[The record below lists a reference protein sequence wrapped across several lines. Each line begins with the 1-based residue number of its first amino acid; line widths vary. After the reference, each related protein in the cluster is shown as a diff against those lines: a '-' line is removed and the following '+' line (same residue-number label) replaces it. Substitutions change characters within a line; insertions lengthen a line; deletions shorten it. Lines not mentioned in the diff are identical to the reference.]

1 MANRILSAFLSLL
14 LPSILFASPIPP
26 APNLNVKA
34 YVLMDFDSKMILASS
49 NEDLM
54 LPPASITKM
63 MTAYVAFTEL
73 KEKNISMDEEI
84 LVSEKAWKTGGSKMF
99 IEVGKKVKVRDI
111 LQGVITVSGNDASV
125 ALAEHI
131 SGDEKTFTT
140 YMNQMATNL
149 GLTNTNY
156 SNSTGLPNDS
166 LYTTAKDISLLSRA
180 LISEFPKLYEL
191 YSTKSFQFNEIY
203 NWVEENLDDECIEYI
218 VSLMMEPYEKII
230 TPLIRKMSS
239 DEDKYF
245 NIPTNRTVQELR
257 SIIEKKYSNI
267 LSINF
272 EKKQNYKKF
281 WFISKNKEEPRIAD
295 RFEEEGSELEQPL
308 AIARDIKKLYEKLL
322 VSKNS
327 MRIDKFLMDNSE
339 LRHVVRRAF
348 IIEKFPYSEIQDNTI
363 SESTIPIDMLRLKL
377 SFFGALK
384 FDPRSDKWLRICM
397 FQGAPLPNEL
407 KNYDDQW
414 VYKTH

>member
-1 MANRILSAFLSLL
+1 MANRTLSAFLSLL

-84 LVSEKAWKTGGSKMF
+84 LVSKKAWKTGGSKMF

-140 YMNQMATNL
+140 YMNQMAANL

-180 LISEFPKLYEL
+180 LISEFPKLYGL
-191 YSTKSFQFNEIY
+191 YSTKSFQFNEIKQY
-203 NWVEENLDDECIEYI
+203 SRNKLLFIDDNVDGIKTGFTKAAGYCLASSAKRGSRRLIAVVMGAPNPEVRIQASRTLLEYGFRFFETHTLFKSTTTISKARVFQGQETEVEFGVTEDATVTIPRRQKKNLKYDYI
-218 VSLMMEPYEKII
+218 IDRQLTAPIKKDQTIGFMHIKLKDKII
-230 TPLIRKMSS
+230 HTVKLTALKDVNQGSLYR
-239 DEDKYF
+239 
-245 NIPTNRTVQELR
+245 RTLD
-257 SIIEKKYSNI
+257 S
-267 LSINF
+267 L
-272 EKKQNYKKF
+272 
-281 WFISKNKEEPRIAD
+281 
-295 RFEEEGSELEQPL
+295 
-308 AIARDIKKLYEKLL
+308 
-322 VSKNS
+322 
-327 MRIDKFLMDNSE
+327 LMD
-339 LRHVVRRAF
+339 L
-348 IIEKFPYSEIQDNTI
+348 
-363 SESTIPIDMLRLKL
+363 
-377 SFFGALK
+377 
-384 FDPRSDKWLRICM
+384 
-397 FQGAPLPNEL
+397 
-407 KNYDDQW
+407 
-414 VYKTH
+414 

>member
-84 LVSEKAWKTGGSKMF
+84 LVSKKAWKTGGSKMF

-140 YMNQMATNL
+140 YMNQMAANL

-180 LISEFPKLYEL
+180 LISEFPKLYGL
-191 YSTKSFQFNEIY
+191 YSTKSFQFNEIKQY
-203 NWVEENLDDECIEYI
+203 SRNKLLFIDDNVDGIKTGFTKAAGYCLASSAKRGSRRLIAVVMGAPNPEVRIQASRTLLEYGFRFFETHTLFKSTTTISKARVFQGQETEVEFGVTEDATVTIPRRQKKNLKYDYI
-218 VSLMMEPYEKII
+218 IDRQLTAPIKKDQTIGFMHIKLKDKII
-230 TPLIRKMSS
+230 HTVKLTALKDVNQGSLYR
-239 DEDKYF
+239 
-245 NIPTNRTVQELR
+245 RTLD
-257 SIIEKKYSNI
+257 S
-267 LSINF
+267 L
-272 EKKQNYKKF
+272 
-281 WFISKNKEEPRIAD
+281 
-295 RFEEEGSELEQPL
+295 
-308 AIARDIKKLYEKLL
+308 
-322 VSKNS
+322 
-327 MRIDKFLMDNSE
+327 LMD
-339 LRHVVRRAF
+339 L
-348 IIEKFPYSEIQDNTI
+348 
-363 SESTIPIDMLRLKL
+363 
-377 SFFGALK
+377 
-384 FDPRSDKWLRICM
+384 
-397 FQGAPLPNEL
+397 
-407 KNYDDQW
+407 
-414 VYKTH
+414 